1 MVNVPSTIVYV
12 QNTII
17 ARGCPVEVAL
27 AGGELAERIV
37 WQVAGNLVYVC
48 SEKTYERLSR
58 GELAAQPIGFP
69 LDDVR
74 ALA

>member
-1 MVNVPSTIVYV
+1 MKNVPRTTISV
-12 QNTII
+12 QNTNIE
-17 ARGCPVEVAL
+17 RGDQVEVKL
-27 AGGELAERIV
+27 AGGDLAERIV

-48 SEKTYERLSR
+48 NEKTYERLSR

-69 LDDVR
+69 LVDVR